1 MGATERVNSLLKEEL
16 EESIIANKDNAN
28 KENEFGITFSNV
40 AFSYSDNREILNNI
54 SFIAKGCQKTA
65 IVGESGAGKTTLFS
79 LLERFY
85 NVTNGD
91 IYHDGKSIY
100 SYHLNEWREKIAY
113 VSQDSPIMEG
123 SIRRNL
129 VYGAKRD
136 ISDFN
141 IFDALKSPI

>member
-1 MGATERVNSLLKEEL
+1 MS
-16 EESIIANKDNAN
+16 
-28 KENEFGITFSNV
+28 
-40 AFSYSDNREILNNI
+40 
-54 SFIAKGCQKTA
+54 KTA

-91 IYHDGKSIY
+91 IHHNGKSIY
-100 SYHLNEWREKIAY
+100 SYQLNEWREKIAY

-123 SIRRNL
+123 IRRNL
-129 VYGAKRD
+129 VYGVKRD
-136 ISDFN
+136 ISEFN